1 MGEYTS
7 LSEPFAVEEV
17 LCLGCG
23 VLPVK
28 AGEDGVGEPRGY
40 LNTILKPI
48 RSFRP

>member
-1 MGEYTS
+1 MGEYIS
-7 LSEPFAVEEV
+7 LSELFAVEV

-48 RSFRP
+48 RSFIP